1 MHGRPR
7 KAYKPEEE
15 AASASKAA
23 KLRSLQTQF
32 MSNHQH
38 KIYTKEAIDLS
49 RKLLEINPE
58 AYTAWNYRKLAVED
72 TLSREESNQDLV
84 KSILDEELKVV
95 ESALRQNFKSY
106 GAWHH
111 RKWVLSKGHS
121 SVGNELRLLDKFQS
135 LDSRNFHAWNYR
147 RFVVELT
154 NRSKEDE
161 LKYTEDM
168 ISKDFSNYSA
178 WHNRSVLLSSFLAR
192 KAEGFMPNEK
202 IPEEYKL
209 VHDAIFTDEDDQSG
223 WFYHLWLLDQT
234 VNVETPLL
242 TSSWPSHGSRINLSG
257 GAGCLNDSASSKL
270 TTFCSESGSFPLILY
285 FDQAVS
291 GVSSST
297 VAVDSELRGN
307 EDLVWEPVSNKN
319 SRVSCVWVAR
329 LNYMS
334 SEPCFPKEYKVKV
347 RIGNSPGIVSSRGCN
362 FSTPYEFVFTAH
374 VHDTVRED
382 SQEVIVSWTDG
393 FDIWDAQSKDLN
405 FLVNLDQQMGLKWRQ
420 EAIEEEIELFRAL
433 SDSKIGK
440 LTLARL
446 LMAKA
451 MISENGV
458 KGVHYEEILELY
470 SDLMVLDSSHY
481 RYYKDEHSVAL
492 LHKVLKSCFSL
503 YGSILD
509 VSSMPI
515 THKGNVHAASV
526 EKLLFVQM
534 LDLSHNELHSTEGL
548 EAMQLISCLN
558 LSHNR
563 IRSFSALD
571 SLRHLKQLRVLD
583 VSHNNIGEHSVDT
596 TRYLCSSPLSNSEWT
611 EDEVGRQMTSL
622 VTKYWD
628 AYFVLRDLDLKQL
641 DIAGNVIA
649 GDEFSSF
656 VPQVVPKLKQSI
668 LHPEYL
674 RFGNGLV
681 KPIETSAFPRWISR
695 NNEVRLSFLRAEAS
709 SSSMTIINKS
719 CTWRANSLG
728 QEIQADLSDE
738 DEEDLCPVECVT
750 EFKTDD
756 ELLRVLEKAKET
768 NTLVV
773 VDFYRPSCGS
783 CKYIEQGF
791 SKLCKQSGDQEA
803 PVIFLKHNVIDEYDE
818 QSEVAE
824 RLRIKSVPLF
834 HFYKNGV
841 LLEAFATR
849 DKERIDA
856 SIAKYTSSESS
867 STSD

>member
-15 AASASKAA
+15 AASAAKAV
-23 KLRSLQTQF
+23 KLRSLQSQF
-32 MSNHQH
+32 MSNHHH

-49 RKLLEINPE
+49 TKLLEINPE

-72 TLSREESNQDLV
+72 TLSRTESNPDLV

-111 RKWVLSKGHS
+111 RKWVLSKSHS
-121 SVGNELRLLDKFQS
+121 SVGNELRLLDKFQT

-154 NRSKEDE
+154 NRSKQDE

-168 ISKDFSNYSA
+168 ICKDFSNYSA
-178 WHNRSVLLSSFLAR
+178 WHNRSVLLSSLLAR
-192 KAEGFMPNEK
+192 KADGFTPNEK

-242 TSSWPSHGSRINLSG
+242 TSSWPPHGSRINLSG
-257 GAGCLNDSASSKL
+257 AGCLKKL
-270 TTFCSESGSFPLILY
+270 TTFCSESGSFPLVLY
-285 FDQAVS
+285 FDKAVV

-297 VAVDSELRGN
+297 VRIDSELKGN
-307 EDLVWEPVSNKN
+307 DDLVWEPVSNKN
-319 SRVSCVWVAR
+319 AQVSCVWVAR
-329 LNYMS
+329 VKYMS
-334 SEPCFPKEYKVKV
+334 SEPCVPKEYTVKV

-362 FSTPYEFVFTAH
+362 FSAPYELVFTAH
-374 VHDTVRED
+374 VHDTV
-382 SQEVIVSWTDG
+382 QEVPQEAIVSWMDG
-393 FDIWDAQSKDLN
+393 FDIWDAQSEDLN
-405 FLVNLDQQMGLKWRQ
+405 NLVNLDQSNTQMDSKWRQ
-420 EAIEEEIELFRAL
+420 ETIAEEIDLFREL

-470 SDLMVLDSSHY
+470 NDLMALDSSHY
-481 RYYKDEHSVAL
+481 HYYKDEHSVAL
-492 LHKVLKSCFSL
+492 LRKVTSSNESL
-503 YGSILD
+503 SGHLFRYRDLNNSVCLRLNNLSLSRI
-509 VSSMPI
+509 
-515 THKGNVHAASV
+515 ASV
-526 EKLLFVQM
+526 EKFLFVQM

-548 EAMQLISCLN
+548 EAMQLLSCLN

-583 VSHNNIGEHSVDT
+583 VSHNHIGEHTVDT

-611 EDEVGRQMTSL
+611 QDEAGRQVPSL

-628 AYFVLRDLDLKQL
+628 AYFVLRDLNLKQL
-641 DIAGNVIA
+641 DVAGNVIA

-656 VPQVVPKLKQSI
+656 VRQVVPQLVWLDGQKL
-668 LHPEYL
+668 
-674 RFGNGLV
+674 
-681 KPIETSAFPRWISR
+681 
-695 NNEVRLSFLRAEAS
+695 
-709 SSSMTIINKS
+709 
-719 CTWRANSLG
+719 
-728 QEIQADLSDE
+728 
-738 DEEDLCPVECVT
+738 
-750 EFKTDD
+750 
-756 ELLRVLEKAKET
+756 
-768 NTLVV
+768 
-773 VDFYRPSCGS
+773 GS
-783 CKYIEQGF
+783 
-791 SKLCKQSGDQEA
+791 
-803 PVIFLKHNVIDEYDE
+803 
-818 QSEVAE
+818 
-824 RLRIKSVPLF
+824 
-834 HFYKNGV
+834 
-841 LLEAFATR
+841 
-849 DKERIDA
+849 
-856 SIAKYTSSESS
+856 
-867 STSD
+867 